1 MDIDDVNMKEIE
13 DGQTIQK
20 KYYTLETKVKVLD
33 YIDDKKQNIR
43 IFLAQILSRYYL

>member
-1 MDIDDVNMKEIE
+1 MKEIE
-13 DGQTIQK
+13 DGQTTQK
-20 KYYTLETKVKVLD
+20 KYCTLESKVTALD